1 MNMKSK
7 LDIAE
12 VFKGTVTCS
21 YILAT
26 NLLHCKLFPNMKV
39 GWLGVYVIRN
49 LLQTKFENVIL
60 CVSQVG
66 TT

>member
-1 MNMKSK
+1 MKSK

-12 VFKGTVTCS
+12 VFK
-21 YILAT
+21 
-26 NLLHCKLFPNMKV
+26 LHCKLFPNMKV